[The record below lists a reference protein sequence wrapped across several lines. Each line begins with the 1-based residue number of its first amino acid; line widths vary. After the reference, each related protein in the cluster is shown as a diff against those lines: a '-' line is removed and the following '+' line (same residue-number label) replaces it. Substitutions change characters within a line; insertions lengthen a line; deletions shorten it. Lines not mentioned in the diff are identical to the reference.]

1 VPARGEALIRIK
13 ASGIN
18 PTDIKRRSAASGEE
32 IASPII
38 PHSDGAGIIEDVGA
52 GVDVGRVGQRVW
64 LWNAR
69 WGREHGT
76 AAEHVALPS
85 A

>member
-18 PTDIKRRSAASGEE
+18 PTDFKRRSAASGEE

-38 PHSDGAGIIEDVGA
+38 PPAMALGSSRTSARA
-52 GVDVGRVGQRVW
+52 WTWGRVGQRVW

-76 AAEHVALPS
+76 AAEYVALRS
-85 A
+85 V